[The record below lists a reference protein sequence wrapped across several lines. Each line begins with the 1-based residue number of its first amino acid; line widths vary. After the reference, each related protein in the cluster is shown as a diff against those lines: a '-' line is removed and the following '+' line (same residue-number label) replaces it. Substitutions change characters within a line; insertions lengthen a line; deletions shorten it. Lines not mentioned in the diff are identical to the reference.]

1 MSAYRISLVVPIY
14 GVEKYIRQFAES
26 ALGQTYQD
34 LQFVFV
40 NDGTKD
46 RSMDILNELIEEKYQ
61 HLKSRI
67 VIVNKENQGLPA
79 TCSTGLP
86 LRLSL

>member
-1 MSAYRISLVVPIY
+1 MSGYRISLVVPIY

-40 NDGTKD
+40 NDGRYIFLYADCSD
-46 RSMDILNELIEEKYQ
+46 RTLVHTHQAKGASADYFVVGSHRKPPPFFAFSIAF
-61 HLKSRI
+61 R
-67 VIVNKENQGLPA
+67 
-79 TCSTGLP
+79 
-86 LRLSL
+86 